1 MDGGRNQFSGAICSL
16 KIHQLQYAPTGSY
29 QQTDGVS
36 TLLPE
41 DKLIELYNIGNQT
54 RKPMEVVQLHQTLYG
69 APIISVTYAAPTTD
83 DKGRETTFNRTFLIS
98 LKDVTAMLV
107 AALRPYFHVEP
118 EKLEPL
124 EIDQFAAHSK
134 NSRH

>member
-1 MDGGRNQFSGAICSL
+1 L

-36 TLLPE
+36 ALLPE
-41 DKLIELYNIGNQT
+41 DKLIELYNLGNQT

-69 APIISVTYAAPTTD
+69 APIITVTYAAPTID
-83 DKGRETTFNRTFLIS
+83 DGTGRETTFNRTFLIS

-107 AALRPYFHVEP
+107 EALRPYFHVEP

-124 EIDQFAAHSK
+124 EIGKFTVHSK
-134 NSRH
+134 TSRH